1 MTMRDRD
8 ILRIQQLEDVVKP
21 FRGML
26 DIAPPVGGWAR
37 AIREALGMT
46 NVQLAR
52 RLGRKAPQTIEDMQQ
67 SEAAGTIKLDTLREL
82 AESRGCRLVYALV
95 PVKPLDKLRR
105 DRALEAARNALRR
118 TSHSMKLE
126 AQGMGSKEEARAL
139 SRQVNKL
146 LAGNP
151 KRLWE

>member
-1 MTMRDRD
+1 MKDMD
-8 ILRIQQLEDVVKP
+8 IIRIQQLDETVKP
-21 FRGML
+21 FRRVWEV
-26 DIAPPVGGWAR
+26 ATPVGGWVR

-46 NVQLAR
+46 NVQLAK

-82 AESRGCRLVYALV
+82 AEAMGCRLVYAVV
-95 PVKPLDKLRR
+95 PVKPLDEMRR
-105 DRALEAARNALRR
+105 ERATDVARKALAR

-126 AQGMGSKEEARAL
+126 AQDVGSKAEQRAL
-139 SRQVNKL
+139 DRQVEKL
-146 LAGNP
+146 LIGNP